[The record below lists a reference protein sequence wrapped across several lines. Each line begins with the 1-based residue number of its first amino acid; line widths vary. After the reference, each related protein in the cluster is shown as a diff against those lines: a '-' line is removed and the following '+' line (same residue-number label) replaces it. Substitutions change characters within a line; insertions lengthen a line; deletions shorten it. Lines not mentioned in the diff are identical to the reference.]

1 MKHSYTIM
9 LKGKYLLEYC
19 GYAITINEKP
29 GVNYDIEYVDGH
41 RAGNM
46 NSIAVGVNDEYI
58 LFKVT
63 NYRHYATD
71 VSWRLL
77 NKATGEEKMHYE
89 RPKGLRFSRIKP
101 EIEELIS

>member
-1 MKHSYTIM
+1 MKHSYSIM

-19 GYAITINEKP
+19 GWEGGSGK
-29 GVNYDIEYVDGH
+29 VHFDIEYVDGYK
-41 RAGNM
+41 AGDM
-46 NSIAVGVNDEYI
+46 SSIAVGVNDEYI

-63 NYRHYATD
+63 GYRHYATD

-89 RPKGLRFSRIKP
+89 RPKGMRFSKIKP
-101 EIEELIS
+101 DLEEE